1 VSSEKVSERVRVEW
15 CRRIE
20 AEYRSAAV
28 TQHLTLWL
36 IQIGASPDLIH
47 AGLRIT
53 KDELEHARLSHKVA
67 VAAGAKTIVIDRE
80 QLALES
86 SSDREID
93 LLRACVGIFCLGE
106 TVAVPLFAALRAE
119 CTVPVAKKALDRILK
134 DEVRH
139 RDFGWTLL
147 GWLLEQDRRRREMV
161 QSELPRLLDRARA
174 NYGEVNE
181 PKMSKTERAWGLMP
195 SKKYREILEKTFVK
209 DYRPRFAKLALT
221 I

>member
-1 VSSEKVSERVRVEW
+1 VSSQEISDRVRLEW

-67 VAAGAKTIVIDRE
+67 TAAGAASIVIDRE

-86 SSDREID
+86 TSDREID
-93 LLRACVGIFCLGE
+93 LLRACVSIFCLGE

-119 CTVPVAKKALDRILK
+119 CTIPVARKALDRILK

-139 RDFGWTLL
+139 RDFGWA
-147 GWLLEQDRRRREMV
+147 LLEWLIAEDSRRREVV
-161 QSELPRLLDRARA
+161 QNELPRLLARARA

-181 PKMSKTERAWGLMP
+181 PRMTKTERGWGLMP
-195 SKKYREILEKTFVK
+195 SKRYREILDKTMVR
-209 DYRPRFAKLALT
+209 DYRPRFAKLGIT